1 MDFYSMLLTKA
12 TDGKAKLET
21 DITTCATIGAIDNGT
36 TLPKGMTFTEFVKAL
51 AGVPEE

>member
-12 TDGKAKLET
+12 TDKAKLET
-21 DITTCATIGAIDNGT
+21 DITTCTAVGAIDNGT

-51 AGVPEE
+51 VGAPE